1 MGFYSLDTESLVAR
15 WDILFDGSS
24 QLNPPCSYAAAGNN
38 KKKNRLGCCSAAVIL
53 SLCICVG
60 LNLLLL
66 QRSPCS
72 ALIEPLIK
80 G

>member
-24 QLNPPCSYAAAGNN
+24 QLNPPCSYAAAGNS
-38 KKKNRLGCCSAAVIL
+38 KKNRLGCGSAAVIL

-66 QRSPCS
+66 QRGPCS
-72 ALIEPLIK
+72 TLIEPLIK